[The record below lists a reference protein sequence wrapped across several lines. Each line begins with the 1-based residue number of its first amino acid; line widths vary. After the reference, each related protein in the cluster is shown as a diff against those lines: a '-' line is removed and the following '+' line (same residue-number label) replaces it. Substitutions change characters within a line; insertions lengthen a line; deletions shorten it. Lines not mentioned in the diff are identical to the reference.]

1 MCSHT
6 MNGTG
11 LSENFFLSV
20 RIKFLCFLG
29 KVVRSTFHAVRVR
42 VRGIN
47 PVQPKRTQVST
58 KPRVQG
64 GVEIGSGVRFRH
76 GVRFWDRV
84 MVRMGDRLGYVDP
97 RLFLNSHS
105 KGQSSLGTV
114 HPFNLVVSLSS

>member
-42 VRGIN
+42 GIN
-47 PVQPKRTQVST
+47 PVQSKRMQVST

-64 GVEIGSGVRFRH
+64 GVGIGSRVR
-76 GVRFWDRV
+76 G
-84 MVRMGDRLGYVDP
+84 
-97 RLFLNSHS
+97 
-105 KGQSSLGTV
+105 
-114 HPFNLVVSLSS
+114 